1 MIELRV
7 RKFGRSLGVVLP
19 TEVVKRLRLSEGK
32 SVFLVAEADGT
43 YRLISRVG
51 AFASKMARADD
62 IMGRYGKAL
71 RKLAQ

>member
-7 RKFGRSLGVVLP
+7 RKFGRSLGVTLP
-19 TEVVKRLRLSEGK
+19 REVVKRLRLSEGK
-32 SVFLVAEADGT
+32 SVFLVEEADGT
-43 YRLISRVG
+43 LRLISRGGV
-51 AFASKMARADD
+51 FASKMARAND